1 MKSSP
6 EREALL
12 VRVGIDSSCGG
23 WNAPV
28 NPDTLEFVYV
38 PIPEEHPNKA
48 IRPGYERSYQEFKP
62 SCTSLG
68 EEFPERLLDKFAHL
82 DPDFEYLTYGDENKK
97 GEQVRKLVEDDIL
110 AFYAG
115 LRPLKSNSGSLVY
128 AIIGFYVVDKVV
140 PAAGL
145 PPGDWH
151 KNAHTRRFCKNDDVI
166 VFGKVGL
173 SGRLKRCVPIGEFR
187 DGAYRVKKDLLHIW
201 GGLSAR
207 NGYIQRSARLPHI
220 CNPTA
225 FYEWLNK
232 QDIALLTR
240 NT

>member
-1 MKSSP
+1 
-6 EREALL
+6 
-12 VRVGIDSSCGG
+12 VRVGIDSSYGG

-28 NPDTLEFVYV
+28 NPGTLEFAYV
-38 PIPEEHPNKA
+38 PIPEDHKHKQ
-48 IRPGYERSYQEFKP
+48 IRPGYQSSYHTFED
-62 SCTSLG
+62 SCKRF
-68 EEFPERLLDKFAHL
+68 EAAFPETLLKRYAHL

-97 GEQVRKLVEDDIL
+97 GEQIRELVEDDIF

-115 LRPLKSNSGSLVY
+115 LRPPKSHSSSLVY
-128 AIIGFYVVDKVV
+128 ALIGLYVVDKVV
-140 PAAGL
+140 AAADV
-145 PPGDWH
+145 PRRDWH
-151 KNAHTRRFCKNDDVI
+151 KNAHTRRVFDNTDVI

-173 SGRLKRCVPIGEFR
+173 SGRLKRCVPIGERR

-201 GGLSAR
+201 GGLSAK

-232 QDIALLTR
+232 QNIALLAR